1 MKTESTKSVK
11 EHWPVVVAALLL
23 AGLPSR
29 AAASVTLET
38 LTYHADSARRGE
50 FVVPALSWNRARG
63 LHRDL
68 AFHARIAG
76 HVYAQPLYFRD
87 SVGRPILLVATE
99 SDTVY
104 ALDAMSGRTLWQRT
118 LGRPVRLQSLPCGNI
133 NPLGITG
140 TPVIDTARRAV
151 YLDAMLQ
158 DPRSGAPT
166 HELFALALASGS
178 TLPGWPVDVAA
189 LLERQG
195 FTFDSR
201 TQNQRGALIV
211 LGNRVYVPY
220 GGNSNDCGRYHGWI
234 VGVSLDAP
242 RQSVSWHTRAQ
253 GGGIWA
259 PGGIA
264 SDGTALYFATGNTMN
279 ARTWGYGEAVFRLP
293 PSLVFA
299 GARAS
304 FFAAKNWRELN
315 ADDAD
320 LGGTAPMLFDVNG
333 RRYGLALGKD
343 GNAYLL
349 DRDDLGGFGASLVRE
364 RVSSWRTITAAAE
377 YPAGNG
383 AMIAFEAPGS
393 ACPMPLTQG
402 DLTVLAVSPGAHP
415 VLRTAWCGI
424 VSGRG
429 APIVTTT
436 DGRHDPIVWVLGAQ
450 GDERLHGFRGD
461 DGRPLYVSQ
470 ILPGLREFVTPIVTQ
485 HRLYVG
491 ADDAVYAFDIP

>member
-1 MKTESTKSVK
+1 MMQKQELRAASVA
-11 EHWPVVVAALLL
+11 VVALLL
-23 AGLPSR
+23 AALPWR
-29 AAASVTLET
+29 AAASPTLET
-38 LTYHADSARRGE
+38 LTYHADSGRRGE
-50 FVVPALSWNRARG
+50 FVVPALSWSRARS
-63 LHRDL
+63 LRLDPT
-68 AFHARIAG
+68 FHPRIAG

-104 ALDAMSGRTLWQRT
+104 ALDAMSGGTLWQRT
-118 LGRPVRLQSLPCGNI
+118 LGRPVRLESLPCGNI

-140 TPVIDTARRAV
+140 TPVIDAARRAV

-158 DPRSGAPT
+158 DPHSGAPT
-166 HELFALALASGS
+166 HELFALALENGS

-189 LLERQG
+189 LLERRG
-195 FTFDSR
+195 LAFDPR

-211 LGNRVYVPY
+211 LDGRVYVPY

-234 VGVSLDAP
+234 IGVNLDDP
-242 RQSVSWHTRAQ
+242 RRSVSWHTQAQ

-264 SDGTALYFATGNTMN
+264 SDGAALYFATGNTMN

-293 PSLVFA
+293 PSLVFV
-299 GARAS
+299 RAPGS
-304 FFAAKNWRELN
+304 FFAAKNWRQLD

-320 LGGTAPMLFDVNG
+320 LGGTAPVLFDIEG

-349 DRDDLGGFGASLVRE
+349 DRENLGGFGGSLVSE
-364 RVSSWRTITAAAE
+364 RVSTWRNITAAAE
-377 YPAGNG
+377 YPAAKG

-393 ACPMPLTQG
+393 DCPTPAAQG
-402 DLTVLAVSPGAHP
+402 DLTVIEVSSGAHP
-415 VLRTAWCGI
+415 VLRTAWCGT

-436 DGRHDPIVWVLGAQ
+436 DGMHDPIVWVLGAQ

-461 DGRPLYVSQ
+461 DGQALYVSQ

-491 ADDAVYAFDIP
+491 ADDTVYAFGIP